1 MGVFSLAFHFK
12 GKAKCY
18 HGRKAFMSSFH
29 QYLHILEERTAA
41 YMV

>member
-18 HGRKAFMSSFH
+18 HAIKAFMSSFH
-29 QYLHILEERTAA
+29 QYMHTLEEITAV